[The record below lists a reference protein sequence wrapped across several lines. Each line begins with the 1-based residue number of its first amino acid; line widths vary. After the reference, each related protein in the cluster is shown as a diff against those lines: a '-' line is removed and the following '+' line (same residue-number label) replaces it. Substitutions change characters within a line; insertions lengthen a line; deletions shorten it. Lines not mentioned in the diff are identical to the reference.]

1 MKTISK
7 IGNRQELFLVAAMVC
22 ISVTGV
28 VYPQGINRRAGG
40 ATERLNPTD
49 RRTSREGTA
58 AERPAQADRRP
69 NREMAAAEKNQ
80 QLQAEA
86 TPAIQAMG
94 EQIKE
99 LLTMVNEM
107 RRPDPARLTIA
118 EQTLK
123 ESGRFVRKFDQN
135 IQCEYNLL
143 DSWLK
148 YFKNDIPGAAMSAST
163 AFKTDADNND
173 AKITFAAM
181 SILSGRR
188 PTGVVPKR
196 EAATANDRN
205 DRNSPEARRQMADQ
219 QRTRPRPN
227 ESTEQLLTASPSTGS
242 ILQVDINAL
251 NLDLFEQKIPA
262 LQALCVNSTNFSYS
276 PGQSGLCLLFWQVR
290 PKTFVP
296 AATPAAGEP
305 NQPGTA
311 SRPGQRNPAL
321 AARRDPTG
329 GGDYAAPM
337 DRSRGGNSR
346 GRAMDPRMTGMSDYG
361 YGATTPGYGAT
372 GTRSTFEGETAAL
385 GQLFLAHYADPDLKF
400 LGVNTDIAAA
410 KKDAVTSIVQN
421 PTPWAQAFASDPQSG
436 LSQFAKVDAETPIL
450 AIADKTGT
458 IRYAG
463 PAAGFLAPM
472 ILEHLGGIGASVP
485 SAAPAPATP
494 AAPKPAAPVSPA
506 APKPQPTV
514 PAAPAT
520 PAPKLM
526 TSASLEDIEPT
537 EEELIE
543 NPSLYEA
550 AKKLSYAKTLFI
562 PSGQKR
568 FMTSKNGVETCREIL
583 RRWPN
588 TKYSEEAHQLLRKI
602 PEDEQKRYKITNEEL
617 GL

>member
-7 IGNRQELFLVAAMVC
+7 IGYRQGWFLLAAVVF

-28 VYPQGINRRAGG
+28 VYPQGINRRAG
-40 ATERLNPTD
+40 AAAERLTPTD
-49 RRTSREGTA
+49 RRPNGAA
-58 AERPAQADRRP
+58 AERPTQTARP
-69 NREMAAAEKNQ
+69 NREAAAAEKNQ

-94 EQIKE
+94 DQVKE

-118 EQTLK
+118 DQTLK

-163 AFKTDADNND
+163 AFKNDADNND
-173 AKITFAAM
+173 ARITFAAM

-188 PTGVVPKR
+188 PTGVIAKKEVPM
-196 EAATANDRN
+196 AN
-205 DRNSPEARRQMADQ
+205 DRNSPDARRQPVEPQ
-219 QRTRPRPN
+219 RNRTRPG
-227 ESTEQLLTASPSTGS
+227 ETTEQLLTATPSTGN
-242 ILQVDINAL
+242 ILQVDINSL
-251 NLDLFEQKIPA
+251 NLDLFEQKVPA
-262 LQALCVNSTNFSYS
+262 LQAQCVNSTSFSYS

-296 AATPAAGEP
+296 AAAPAAGEP
-305 NQPGTA
+305 NQPGVA
-311 SRPGQRNPAL
+311 SRPGQRNPAPTV
-321 AARRDPTG
+321 RRDTMNSGDNVPT
-329 GGDYAAPM
+329 
-337 DRSRGGNSR
+337 DRRGGMAPR
-346 GRAMDPRMTGMSDYG
+346 GRAMDSRMTGMSDYG
-361 YGATTPGYGAT
+361 YGATTPGYGAI
-372 GTRSTFEGETAAL
+372 GTRSTIESETAAL

-400 LGVNTDIAAA
+400 LGVNTDNAAA
-410 KKDAVTSIVQN
+410 KKDAVASIVQN
-421 PTPWAQAFASDPQSG
+421 PSPWAQAFASDPQSG

-472 ILEHLGGIGASVP
+472 ILEHLAGIGSSIP
-485 SAAPAPATP
+485 SAAPVPATP

-506 APKPQPTV
+506 APKLQPAIPAV
-514 PAAPAT
+514 PAN

-526 TSASLEDIEPT
+526 SSASLEDIEPT

-602 PEDEQKRYKITNEEL
+602 PEDEQKRYKITSEEL

>member
-7 IGNRQELFLVAAMVC
+7 IGNRQGLFLLAAVFC
-22 ISVTGV
+22 ISVSGV

-40 ATERLNPTD
+40 AAERLTPTD
-49 RRTSREGTA
+49 RRPNGAA
-58 AERPAQADRRP
+58 AERPTQADRRP
-69 NREMAAAEKNQ
+69 NREAAAAEKNQ

-86 TPAIQAMG
+86 TPAIQAMS

-107 RRPDPARLTIA
+107 RRPDPARMTIA
-118 EQTLK
+118 DQTLK

-148 YFKNDIPGAAMSAST
+148 YFKNDIPGAAISAAT
-163 AFKTDADNND
+163 AFKNDPDNND

-188 PTGVVPKR
+188 PTGVVAKR
-196 EAATANDRN
+196 EPPMASDRN
-205 DRNSPEARRQMADQ
+205 DRNSPEARRQMVEQ
-219 QRTRPRPN
+219 QRNRTRPG
-227 ESTEQLLTASPSTGS
+227 ETTEQLLTAAVSTGN

-251 NLDLFEQKIPA
+251 NLELFEQKVPA
-262 LQALCVNSTNFSYS
+262 LQAQCVNSTNFSYS

-296 AATPAAGEP
+296 TAAPASGEP
-305 NQPGTA
+305 NQPGA
-311 SRPGQRNPAL
+311 APRPSQRNPAPTV
-321 AARRDPTG
+321 RRDTMNSGDNVPT
-329 GGDYAAPM
+329 
-337 DRSRGGNSR
+337 DRRGGMAPR
-346 GRAMDPRMTGMSDYG
+346 GRTMDSRMTGMSDSG
-361 YGATTPGYGAT
+361 YSATTPGYGAT
-372 GTRSTFEGETAAL
+372 GTRSTIESETAAL
-385 GQLFLAHYADPDLKF
+385 GQLFLAHYADSDLKF
-400 LGVNTDIAAA
+400 LGVNTDNAAA
-410 KKDAVTSIVQN
+410 KKDAVASIVQN
-421 PTPWAQAFASDPQSG
+421 PTPWAQVFASDPQSG
-436 LSQFAKVDAETPIL
+436 LSQFAKVDAESPIL

-472 ILEHLGGIGASVP
+472 ILDHLGGIGSSVP
-485 SAAPAPATP
+485 SATPAPATP
-494 AAPKPAAPVSPA
+494 AAPKPAAPVAPA
-506 APKPQPTV
+506 APKPQPAV

-526 TSASLEDIEPT
+526 SSASLEDIEPT

-550 AKKLSYAKTLFI
+550 AKKVEFAKTLFI

-588 TKYSEEAHQLLRKI
+588 TKYAEQARQLLRKI